1 FVEWLQGCNNR
12 QSSHKFGNHA
22 KLDEIIAG
30 YFGEQLAQLVLALLR
45 IAAKADGLPADAA
58 GDNVFETD
66 KRSTANEQDVGRVTL
81 DGLLLGVLA
90 AALGRHVAHRSFE
103 HLEEGLLNS
112 FAADVAGDAD
122 VLAGLGDF
130 VDFVDVDDSPLR
142 RLDVKIAGVKKL
154 EEKILDVLADVTCLS
169 QGGGIAD
176 GKRNIENPCQ
186 RPRQKRFA
194 AAGRPNQQNVALID
208 LDLAV
213 ALIAEAQPLVV
224 VVHSD
229 GE

>member
-1 FVEWLQGCNNR
+1 VPRFSGNRTQSQRMELQLGAFHLEELLILPYEGVLRLGKNLYQHLFVEWLQGCNNR

-66 KRSTANEQDVGRVTL
+66 KRSTANEQDVGSVKL
-81 DGLLLGVLA
+81 DVLLLGVLA

-154 EEKILDVLADVTCLS
+154 
-169 QGGGIAD
+169 
-176 GKRNIENPCQ
+176 
-186 RPRQKRFA
+186 
-194 AAGRPNQQNVALID
+194 
-208 LDLAV
+208 
-213 ALIAEAQPLVV
+213 
-224 VVHSD
+224 
-229 GE
+229 